1 MKKRAWEPTK
11 KDYEF
16 IRENICMISPQEMAD
31 HFGVTLSTLNQE
43 KVEAGIVIDEYT
55 ADIISCAEYE
65 LDRYL
70 NRIERTNQWSLDI
83 DVPDFTDRF
92 KSLKTKECQ
101 CDLLC
106 SGKARND
113 QYVLGNKRRN
123 YNDRNYNK
131 KTKDIGNG
139 RI

>member
-1 MKKRAWEPTK
+1 MKKRAWEPSK

-70 NRIERTNQWSLDI
+70 NRMERTNQWSIGQDI
-83 DVPDFTDRF
+83 DVPDFTDRIRPM
-92 KSLKTKECQ
+92 KIKGCR
-101 CDLLC
+101 CD
-106 SGKARND
+106 SFFMER
-113 QYVLGNKRRN
+113 Q
-123 YNDRNYNK
+123 
-131 KTKDIGNG
+131 
-139 RI
+139 

>member
-83 DVPDFTDRF
+83 DVPDFTNRF
-92 KSLKTKECQ
+92 KSLKIKERQ
-101 CDLLC
+101 GDSLC
-106 SGKARND
+106 YGKARND
-113 QYVLGNKRRN
+113 QYAWGNRRMA
-123 YNDRNYNK
+123 
-131 KTKDIGNG
+131 
-139 RI
+139 

>member
-1 MKKRAWEPTK
+1 MKKRAWEPSME
-11 KDYEF
+11 DYEF

-31 HFGVTLSTLNQE
+31 HLNVTLSTLNQE

-70 NRIERTNQWSLDI
+70 NRMERANQWSIGQDI

-92 KSLKTKECQ
+92 KPLKIKECQ
-101 CDLLC
+101 GDSLC
-106 SGKARND
+106 YVKAIND
-113 QYVLGNKRRN
+113 
-123 YNDRNYNK
+123 
-131 KTKDIGNG
+131 
-139 RI
+139 